1 MNYGGNNM
9 TREQAKQKLISF
21 GVVEPTD
28 EQISDLLNSI
38 NAETKKEK
46 DRADGYKAK
55 ADTAE
60 ELQKQIDDMNSQN
73 LSEVEKA
80 TKALEAANNRIA
92 ELEKRDAVRTQRA
105 NAMEKF
111 GITAEQ
117 ASKVV
122 TDDGAT
128 DYDVLSQI
136 FTGQK
141 EAAVADVQKELLAN
155 TPNPSGLK
163 NGGKNTAM
171 EMAMA
176 SAKRAGAANEDV
188 LNYYR
193 RK

>member
-1 MNYGGNNM
+1 M

-21 GVVEPTD
+21 GVAEPTD

-46 DRADGYKAK
+46 DRADGYKTK
-55 ADTAE
+55 ADKAD
-60 ELQKQIDDMNSQN
+60 ELQTQLDELNSQN
-73 LSEVEKA
+73 LSEVEKSN
-80 TKALEAANNRIA
+80 KALETANNRIA

-128 DYDVLSQI
+128 DYEVLGQI
-136 FTGQK
+136 FADSK
-141 EAAVADVQKELLAN
+141 KNAVAEYEKQKLAD
-155 TPNPSGLK
+155 TPNPGGAKDASSKDEKPDDVKNAESITFGNVSAEQSLK
-163 NGGKNTAM
+163 
-171 EMAMA
+171 
-176 SAKRAGAANEDV
+176 D
-188 LNYYR
+188 YY
-193 RK
+193 KL

>member
-1 MNYGGNNM
+1 M

-21 GVVEPTD
+21 GVAEPTD

-46 DRADGYKAK
+46 DRADGYKTK
-55 ADTAE
+55 ADKAD
-60 ELQKQIDDMNSQN
+60 ELQTQLDELNSQN

-80 TKALEAANNRIA
+80 TKALEAAQQKIA

-128 DYDVLSQI
+128 DYEVLGQI
-136 FTGQK
+136 FAEGKKT
-141 EAAVADVQKELLAN
+141 AVAEYEKQKLN
-155 TPNPSGLK
+155 DTPNP
-163 NGGKNTAM
+163 NGTKGDSDKDD
-171 EMAMA
+171 
-176 SAKRAGAANEDV
+176 KPEDV
-188 LNYYR
+188 KNAESITFGNEAAEQTAKDYY
-193 RK
+193 KI